1 MSVLLVLFYLF
12 CFDILN
18 NMEIMEVVNGGECVL
33 FLWIFMLLFFEFYIK
48 IEEEEKI
55 ILRSLR

>member
-55 ILRSLR
+55 ILRS

>member
-33 FLWIFMLLFFEFYIK
+33 FL
-48 IEEEEKI
+48 
-55 ILRSLR
+55 